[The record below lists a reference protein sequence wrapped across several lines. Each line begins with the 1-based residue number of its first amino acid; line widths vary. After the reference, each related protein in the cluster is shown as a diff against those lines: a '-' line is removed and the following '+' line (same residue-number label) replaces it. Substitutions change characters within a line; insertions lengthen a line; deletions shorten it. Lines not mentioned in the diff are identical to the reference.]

1 MHPSIVMSKKTSTG
15 EPRLRVLI
23 VGASGTLGRAIAAEL
38 APRHDIVSAGRDSGE
53 VRLDFADS
61 ASLRRA
67 FAQIGRVDAIVS
79 AAGGVHFAPLAE
91 MTEELYA
98 IGIRNKLMGQV
109 NLALLGRGIL
119 NDGGSITLS
128 SGILTEQPIRQGSS
142 ATMVNGAIEG
152 FVRAAAIELDRGLR
166 INAVSP
172 NVVQESMAAYAPY
185 FRGFEAVPAARAAL
199 AYSRSVEGAQ
209 TGQVYKVF

>member
-1 MHPSIVMSKKTSTG
+1 MAKQSTSG
-15 EPRLRVLI
+15 EPRQRVLI
-23 VGASGTLGRAIAAEL
+23 VGASGTLGRAISAEL
-38 APRHDIVSAGRDSGE
+38 APRHDVVSAQRDSGDI
-53 VRLDFADS
+53 RFDYSDR
-61 ASLRRA
+61 ASLRRGLA
-67 FAQIGRVDAIVS
+67 EVGRVDAIVC
-79 AAGGVHFAPLAE
+79 AAGGVHFGALAE

-109 NLALLGRGIL
+109 NLALLGREIL

-128 SGILTEQPIRQGSS
+128 SGILTEHPIKQGSS

-185 FRGFEAVPAARAAL
+185 FRGFEPVPAARAAIGY
-199 AYSRSVEGAQ
+199 ARSVEGAI
-209 TGQVYKVF
+209 TGQVIKVY